1 MKHREAFATDRRE
14 SDGFGFERRLPLD
27 LVGVAVI
34 LAATFLSLFLEA
46 GSFLRVVASVVTLC
60 VLPGYVTVALLFPHV
75 GEARALQGEGR
86 ARRGEES
93 ETRISLR
100 ERAALSVGLS
110 VALVPLVALVAS
122 AAGWLSEGFTTRG
135 TFALI
140 GGFVAVVGLLAAY
153 RRLRLP
159 VAERFFVPFGS
170 WASELSDGVHTG
182 SRGERALTIALVCSV
197 LLAVGA
203 FGFAA
208 TNPVQGETYTDFH
221 LLTTDEDGEYVSS
234 GYPDSLTRGE
244 STELSYGIR
253 SYEAA
258 STDYTVVATVE
269 RVDRTNGDV
278 SPTETAELFRESE
291 TVEPGEHEIVDHEI
305 EPPLVGD
312 DLRIS
317 YYLYRGDA
325 PATPSEETAYRHLRV
340 WVDVGVNA

>member
-14 SDGFGFERRLPLD
+14 SEGPGFERQLPLD
-27 LVGVAVI
+27 LVGVAGV
-34 LAATFLSLFLEA
+34 LAATFLTLFLEA
-46 GSFLRVVASVVTLC
+46 GSFPRVVASVVTIC
-60 VLPGYVTVALLFPHV
+60 TLPGYVTVALLFPHV
-75 GEARALQGEGR
+75 GETRQGEDR
-86 ARRGEES
+86 ARRGGRS
-93 ETRISLR
+93 ETRITLR

-122 AAGWLSEGFTTRG
+122 AAGWFPEGFTTRG
-135 TFALI
+135 TFGLI
-140 GGFVAVVGLLAAY
+140 GGFVAVVGLLAGY

-170 WASELSDGVHTG
+170 WASELSDGVQTG
-182 SRGERALTIALVCSV
+182 TRGERVLTFALVCSV

-208 TNPVQGETYTDFH
+208 ASPVQGETYTDFH

-258 STDYTVVATVE
+258 STEYTVVATIE
-269 RVDRTNGDV
+269 RVDRTNGDLT
-278 SPTETAELFRESE
+278 PTETAELFRESE
-291 TVEPGEHEIVDHEI
+291 TVAPGDHEIVDHEV
-305 EPPLVGD
+305 ESPLVGD

-325 PATPSEETAYRHLRV
+325 PATPREETAYRHLRV
-340 WVDVGVNA
+340 WVDVGVSA